1 MKIVYT
7 SRTGNVQSVIERLG
21 ITGAIRIGEGT
32 DKVSEDYILITYT
45 DGYGEVPL
53 EVEEFLKNNSEYLR
67 GVIASGNTGYGE
79 AFCAAGNVISEQ
91 YNVPFLYK
99 FEDEGTDEDIEK
111 IKVII
116 KKEENI
122 WLN

>member
-122 WLN
+122 